1 MKLLTVQILYFCFIF
16 DDTIPVELSP
26 MKKKKNTLSIMHE
39 LGKENTNIFTENT
52 YVFFRILIYRLELK
66 RHSSV
71 YTHKVTVCCL
81 RKI

>member
-1 MKLLTVQILYFCFIF
+1 
-16 DDTIPVELSP
+16 
-26 MKKKKNTLSIMHE
+26 MHE

-71 YTHKVTVCCL
+71 YTHKVTVRCL
-81 RKI
+81 RKIWKRNFQNENDAVVT